1 MSGGGATVINPNTK
15 FPQQAWELLQF
26 MNSAEMV
33 KASLD
38 GAAKITQRTDV
49 NAEVLASDPMLNFVA
64 TKVLP
69 LTQYRP
75 GLAEYPKISAALQQ
89 ATADVVGGKS
99 TDAAAK
105 AYQTAV
111 EAAAGSKDKVAGN

>member
-1 MSGGGATVINPNTK
+1 
-15 FPQQAWELLQF
+15 
-26 MNSAEMV
+26 
-33 KASLD
+33 
-38 GAAKITQRTDV
+38 V
-49 NAEVLASDPMLNFVA
+49 NADVLASDPMLSFVA

-75 GLAEYPKISAALQQ
+75 GMAEYPKISAALQQ

-99 TDAAAK
+99 TDEAAK

-111 EAAAGSKDKVAGN
+111 EAAAGGKEKVAGN